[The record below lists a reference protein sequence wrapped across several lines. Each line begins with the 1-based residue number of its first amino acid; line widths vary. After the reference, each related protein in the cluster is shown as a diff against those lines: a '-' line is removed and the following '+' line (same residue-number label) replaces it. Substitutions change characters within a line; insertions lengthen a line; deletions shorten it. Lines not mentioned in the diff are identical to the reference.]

1 MRKILIIP
9 LVFFNLMV
17 TNCGNNT
24 AIKSANSQSEQTAQ
38 NGTVEIIFKE
48 YEHNFGKVTEGEK
61 VAFVFTF
68 ENKGTANLV
77 VTSATSSCGCT
88 IPKYDTKPI
97 PPGGSGNLEV
107 IFDTT
112 GRNGMQTKTV
122 TVRSNAS
129 VPVVLLKITAEVV
142 TTIN

>member
-1 MRKILIIP
+1 M
-9 LVFFNLMV
+9 
-17 TNCGNNT
+17 
-24 AIKSANSQSEQTAQ
+24 KSANSRSEPAAQ

-61 VAFVFTF
+61 VAFVFAF
-68 ENKGTANLV
+68 ENKGTADLV
-77 VTSATSSCGCT
+77 VTSAASSCGCT
-88 IPKYDTKPI
+88 VPKYDTKPI
-97 PPGGSGNLEV
+97 PPGGKGNLEV

>member
-1 MRKILIIP
+1 
-9 LVFFNLMV
+9 MV
-17 TNCGNNT
+17 ANCGNST
-24 AIKSANSQSEQTAQ
+24 GMKSANTLSEPAAQ

-48 YEHNFGKVTEGEK
+48 YEHDFGKVTEGEK

-77 VTSATSSCGCT
+77 VTSAASSCGCT
-88 IPKYDTKPI
+88 VPKYDTKPI
-97 PPGGSGNLEV
+97 PPGGKGNLEV